1 MKKITDETAW
11 KKLLESD
18 PELKELAVKAGIED
32 DFKRA
37 SELEGC
43 VEWNGGKDVI
53 KSEAEEE
60 FAIYVTF
67 GLSDEKETNEMF
79 QQRAEAARRAGI
91 SVNDL

>member
-1 MKKITDETAW
+1 MKRITDENAW
-11 KKLLESD
+11 KKLLESN
-18 PELKELAVKAGIED
+18 PELKELAIKAGIEN

-43 VEWNGGKDVI
+43 VEWNGGKDII

-67 GLSDEKETNEMF
+67 GLSDEKETNEIF
-79 QQRAEAARRAGI
+79 QQRVESARRAGI